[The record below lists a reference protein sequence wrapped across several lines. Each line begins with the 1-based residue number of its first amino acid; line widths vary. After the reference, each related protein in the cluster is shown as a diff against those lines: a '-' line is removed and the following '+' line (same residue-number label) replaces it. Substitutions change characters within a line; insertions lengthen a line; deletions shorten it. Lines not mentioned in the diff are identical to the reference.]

1 MKKTVLKFY
10 LFFLIITLFINTS
23 CESNE
28 IKFDKSKWNE
38 RVDGIYLYREKMATD
53 LIANHLQKGMTYR
66 EIEELLGNPEV
77 YSNLGDN
84 LIAYAIMVDF
94 GWDIDPVET
103 KTLIIELTNDSLVN
117 NYEIMH
123 WKK

>member
-10 LFFLIITLFINTS
+10 LFFLIITLFINSS

-38 RVDGIYLYREKMATD
+38 KVDGIYLYREKMATD
-53 LIANHLQKGMTYR
+53 LIANHLRKGMIYR
-66 EIEELLGNPEV
+66 EIVELLGNPEV
-77 YSNLGDN
+77 YSDLGEN
-84 LIAYAIMVDF
+84 IIASAIMEDF

-103 KTLIIELTNDSLVN
+103 KTLIIELTKDSMVN

-123 WKK
+123 WKN